1 VPDDALRPVLLDFLY
16 ELREEELP
24 LMIGGGYGLF
34 LKQEHFARS
43 SYTRTLLPPKEWPQ
57 ARATNDIDL
66 LLRPE
71 ILVAPKHMATLRET
85 LDRLAFEPVAGAEY
99 YQFEKPL
106 GPGRAVRFDFLT
118 GPSSQFAHREGL
130 RMDSRRIRP
139 RQSVGLHA
147 HPLEEAIAYEQEA
160 TRVPVTGLRSNGD
173 SYRTEILMP
182 QAFTYMLMKLFAF
195 RDRKDDP
202 DKDMARHHALDLY
215 RVAAMMAEAEYEVV
229 RRLAT
234 ENRDASVVREAGQIV
249 AEFFSSST
257 ALGVLRIREHPLYG
271 DNMDIG
277 EVLRLLADLFPP
289 NG

>member
-1 VPDDALRPVLLDFLY
+1 MPDDALRPVLLDFLY
-16 ELREEELP
+16 ELREKDIP

-34 LKQEHFARS
+34 LKREHLARS
-43 SYTRTLLPPKEWPQ
+43 SYTRTLLPPKEWAQ

-71 ILVAPKHMATLRET
+71 ILVAPRHMAALRET
-85 LDRLAFEPVAGAEY
+85 LDRLAFEPVEGAEY
-99 YQFEKPL
+99 YQFEKTL

-118 GPSSQFAHREGL
+118 GPSSQFANRQDL

-147 HPLEEAIAYEQEA
+147 HPLEEAIAYDKEA
-160 TRVPVTGLRSNGD
+160 TTVPVTGLRSNGD
-173 SYRTEILMP
+173 AYSAEILVP

-215 RVAAMMAEAEYEVV
+215 RVAAMMTDVEYEMV
-229 RRLAT
+229 RRLAM
-234 ENRDASVVREAGQIV
+234 ENREDGVAREASRI
-249 AEFFSSST
+249 AADFFSSST
-257 ALGVLRIREHPLYG
+257 ALGVLRIREHPLYS
-271 DNMDIG
+271 DDMDIE
-277 EVLRLLADLFPP
+277 EVLRLLAELFPRAE
-289 NG
+289 

>member
-1 VPDDALRPVLLDFLY
+1 MPDDALRPVLLDFLY
-16 ELREEELP
+16 ELRDEHIE

-34 LKQEHFARS
+34 LKQEHLARS
-43 SYTRTLLPPKEWPQ
+43 GHATTLLPQRTWPQ

-71 ILVAPKHMATLRET
+71 ILLDPSHMTNVRKT
-85 LDRLAFEPVAGAEY
+85 LDRLGLEAVESAKF
-99 YQFEKPL
+99 YQFEKPW
-106 GPGRAVRFDFLT
+106 GAGTVRFDILT
-118 GPSSQFAHREGL
+118 GPSSQFAHRRDL

-139 RQSVGLHA
+139 RESSGLHA
-147 HPLEEAIAYEQEA
+147 HPLEEAVAYEED
-160 TRVPVTGLRSNGD
+160 TIRVPVTGMRSNGEP
-173 SYRTEILMP
+173 YETEALIP
-182 QAFTYMLMKLFAF
+182 QGFTYLLMKLFAF

-215 RVAAMMAEAEYEVV
+215 RVAAMMTEEEYEVV

-234 ENRDASVVREAGQIV
+234 SNRDVGVVRQAGQIV
-249 AEFFSSST
+249 AEFYSSGT

-277 EVLRLLADLFPP
+277 EVLRLLAELFPL

>member
-1 VPDDALRPVLLDFLY
+1 VPDDPLRPVLLDFLY
-16 ELREEELP
+16 ELREENIE

-34 LKQEHFARS
+34 LKQEHLARS
-43 SYTRTLLPPKEWPQ
+43 GHGRTLLPQSKWPQ

-71 ILVAPKHMATLRET
+71 ILVDPSHMTNLRKA
-85 LDRLAFEPVAGAEY
+85 LDGLGFQAVESAKY
-99 YQFEKPL
+99 YQFEKPW
-106 GPGRAVRFDFLT
+106 GAGTVRFDILT
-118 GPSSQFAHREGL
+118 GPSSQFAHRRDL
-130 RMDSRRIRP
+130 RIDSRRIRP
-139 RQSVGLHA
+139 RESRGLHA
-147 HPLEEAIAYEQEA
+147 HPLEEAIAYEED
-160 TRVPVTGLRSNGD
+160 TIRVPVTGARSNGG
-173 SYRTEILMP
+173 SYGTEVLVP
-182 QAFTYMLMKLFAF
+182 QAFTYLLMKLFAF

-215 RVAAMMAEAEYEVV
+215 RVAAMITKDEFEVV

-249 AEFFSSST
+249 AGFFSSSI
-257 ALGVLRIREHPLYG
+257 ALGVLRIREHPLHG

-277 EVLRLLADLFPP
+277 EVLRLLAELFPA

>member
-1 VPDDALRPVLLDFLY
+1 VPDDTLRPVLLDFLY
-16 ELREEELP
+16 ELREKDIP
-24 LMIGGGYGLF
+24 LLIGGGYGLF
-34 LKQEHFARS
+34 LKQEHLARS

-71 ILVAPKHMATLRET
+71 ILLAPEHMAILRET

-106 GPGRAVRFDFLT
+106 GPGRSVRFDFLT
-118 GPSSQFAHREGL
+118 GPSSQFAHRQDL
-130 RMDSRRIRP
+130 QIDSSRVRP
-139 RQSVGLHA
+139 RESVGLHA
-147 HPLEEAIAYEQEA
+147 HPLEEAIAYEKDA
-160 TRVPVTGLRSNGD
+160 TRVAVTGLRSNGD
-173 SYRTEILMP
+173 LYVAEILVP

-215 RVAAMMAEAEYEVV
+215 RVAAMMTEVEYEVV

-234 ENRDASVVREAGQIV
+234 ENREASVVREASRIV
-249 AEFFSSST
+249 ADFFSSST
-257 ALGVLRIREHPLYG
+257 ALGVLRIREHPLYS
-271 DNMDIG
+271 DDMDIE
-277 EVLRLLADLFPP
+277 EVLRLLAELFPRAE
-289 NG
+289 